1 MSIEPAK
8 RVKATM
14 SDNLFVAG
22 LVLAIFLLGVAC
34 FVWSDFMSAFMGGFF
49 LRVLPRSVRRPL
61 TRIIGGVTIVFS
73 MLLFYVLLKDVF
85 R

>member
-1 MSIEPAK
+1 
-8 RVKATM
+8 M
-14 SDNLFVAG
+14 SDNLFIAG
-22 LVLAIFLLGVAC
+22 LVLTIFLLGVAC

-61 TRIIGGVTIVFS
+61 TRIIGGVTILFS
-73 MLLFYVLLKDVF
+73 LLLFYGLLKDVF